1 MTLKEV
7 LTKIRNV
14 LPFIAFGIGLDSHN
28 MASEARKARLEQA
41 KEQTEKL
48 IEAINT
54 KNNLLISNQE
64 FKNKVAGLTAD
75 ISDLVD
81 SINHNNKI
89 VNNIVKEILNNPDIN
104 QREFISRAF
113 NSSEQNIEKVKTT
126 LHKIYDLILDD
137 LNNKILS
144 KDSINQLIIKYKEF
158 LATLEVEQIA
168 AVVNI
173 LGFVIVLS
181 SLVSIAMVLF
191 GDFLIK
197 NFNLE
202 EKYPKLARFI
212 QLRRKF
218 QFYYLN
224 YNFIF
229 ILLISFLSI

>member
-1 MTLKEV
+1 MTLKEL

-28 MASEARKARLEQA
+28 MATEARKARLEQA

-54 KNNLLISNQE
+54 KNDLLISNQE
-64 FKNKVAGLTAD
+64 FKNKVAGLTTD
-75 ISDLVD
+75 ISDSVD
-81 SINHNNKI
+81 SINHNNQI
-89 VNNIVKEILNNPDIN
+89 VNNIVKEIKNNPDLN
-104 QREFISRAF
+104 QREFIFNAL
-113 NSSEQNIEKVKTT
+113 NSSEKNIEKVNTT

-144 KDSINQLIIKYKEF
+144 KDSINQLIIKYKEI

-197 NFNLE
+197 YFNLE

-212 QLRRKF
+212 QIRRKF